1 VPDRK
6 SSDGAAIDHDPSWT
20 DEALLHDRLAQVT
33 APPSCAI
40 LDFDETLWLRNSTE
54 EFLHAVRPNII
65 AAILLQILGQ
75 LKPWRMIS
83 RQHPEYYRDWIRI
96 AAVLLFAPWS
106 YFTWQRK
113 AARLG
118 PQYLNTVL
126 LDAIRKAR
134 PGQIYVASYG
144 FGFIVKPLLAAIDK
158 DIRLVAAASLHNGA
172 ALRKKGKGRALS
184 DLLGPATVKDSIVVT
199 DNFVDRDLCM
209 LSDHGIYVQWRDA
222 VYRQAG
228 LSPML
233 PLSYTARI
241 KRPKERYVLHGILG
255 YDYAVLWLAYAL
267 LSPNIVATSLAIGF
281 YLLAFFAVYEIGY
294 YENDRVGLA
303 REKKPVVSAEFAELG
318 HNFKPAWAWLFGIV
332 LAAMGAG
339 VQTLLQP
346 AAATRIGELNGFTLF
361 AYYWS
366 MALTLLVVTRLT
378 FMWFN
383 SLTPRLR
390 IVPMLILQ
398 VERTLGYVLM
408 LAIDVAG
415 AVLCVSHAIG
425 RWVPYVIYRF
435 GGDRRDFPAHIATL
449 VVFMVCLPMVA
460 IIDRLPITSTFT
472 IEFFVITAYLVARA
486 AKDLQKYRRTMR
498 QAAA

>member
-1 VPDRK
+1 MADRK
-6 SSDGAAIDHDPSWT
+6 PSGGAAIDHDPRWT
-20 DEALLHDRLAQVT
+20 DQAVLRDRLADVT
-33 APPSCAI
+33 SPPSCAI

-65 AAILLQILGQ
+65 AAIVLQILGQ
-75 LKPWRMIS
+75 LKPWRLIS

-96 AAVLLFAPWS
+96 AAVLIVAPWS
-106 YFTWQRK
+106 YFTWRHT
-113 AARLG
+113 AARIG
-118 PQYLNTVL
+118 PRYANTAL
-126 LDAIRKAR
+126 LDAIRQTA
-134 PGQIYVASYG
+134 PGRIFVASYG
-144 FGFIVKPLLAAIDK
+144 FTFIIRPLLAAIGGDME
-158 DIRLVAAASLHNGA
+158 LVASASLRRGA
-172 ALRKKGKGRALS
+172 ALRRVGKGRALTT
-184 DLLGPATVKDSIVVT
+184 LLGPVMVKDSIVVT

-209 LSDHGIYVQWRDA
+209 LSDHGIYVQWREA
-222 VYRQAG
+222 EYRQAG

-241 KRPKERYVLHGILG
+241 KRPTERYVLHGILG
-255 YDYAVLWLAYAL
+255 YDYAVLWLAFAL
-267 LSPNIVATSLAIGF
+267 LRPSMIATSIAIGF

-294 YENDRVGLA
+294 YDNDHVGLA
-303 REKKPVVSAEFAELG
+303 REKKPVVSPEFSELG
-318 HNFKPAWAWLFGIV
+318 HNFKPAWAWIFGIF
-332 LAAMGAG
+332 LAAIGAA
-339 VQTLLQP
+339 VQTLGESS
-346 AAATRIGELNGFTLF
+346 ATTRIGDLSGFNLF
-361 AYYWS
+361 AWYWS
-366 MALTLLVVTRLT
+366 MALALLIVTRLT

-398 VERTLGYVLM
+398 VQRTLGYALM

-460 IIDRLPITSTFT
+460 IIDRLPITSNFT

-486 AKDLQKYRRTMR
+486 AKDLQKYRRTMK
-498 QAAA
+498 AAA

>member
-1 VPDRK
+1 MLR
-6 SSDGAAIDHDPSWT
+6 
-20 DEALLHDRLAQVT
+20 DRLAELSS
-33 APPSCAI
+33 PPSCAI

-65 AAILLQILGQ
+65 AAIVLQILGQ
-75 LKPWRMIS
+75 LKPWRLIS

-96 AAVLLFAPWS
+96 AAVLVLAPWS
-106 YFTWQRK
+106 YFTWRRV
-113 AARLG
+113 AARMG
-118 PQYLNTVL
+118 PQYVNTVL
-126 LDAIRKAR
+126 LKAIRDAR
-134 PGQIYVASYG
+134 PGKIFVASYG
-144 FGFIVKPLLAAIDK
+144 FGFIIRPLLKAIDR
-158 DIRLVAAASLHNGA
+158 DMELVASASLRRGA
-172 ALRKKGKGRALS
+172 ALRRMGKGRALTS
-184 DLLGPATVKDSIVVT
+184 LLGADMVKNSIVVT

-209 LSDHGIYVQWRDA
+209 LSDHGIYIQWRDA

-241 KRPKERYVLHGILG
+241 KRPTERYVLHGILG

-267 LSPNIVATSLAIGF
+267 LSSSMIATSIAIGF

-318 HNFKPAWAWLFGIV
+318 HNFKPAWAWIFGIV
-332 LAAMGAG
+332 LAAIGAA
-339 VQTLLQP
+339 VQTFGQP
-346 AAATRIGELNGFTLF
+346 AVTTRIGDLSGVNLF
-361 AYYWS
+361 AWYWF
-366 MALTLLVVTRLT
+366 MAMTLLVATRLT

-460 IIDRLPITSTFT
+460 IIDRLPITSNFT

-486 AKDLQKYRRTMR
+486 AKDLQKYRRTMK
-498 QAAA
+498 AAA